1 MIEGLKRV
9 ARFEKDFSEDGQQPL
24 SLNELL
30 DLLGDGASAERTR
43 EDAIACYLSGGDGW
57 RDAVKKL
64 GGAFAAEVTGLSGRK
79 DD

>member
-1 MIEGLKRV
+1 M
-9 ARFEKDFSEDGQQPL
+9 ARFEKDFIEEGQEPL

-30 DLLGDGASAERTR
+30 TLLGNGASADRTR
-43 EDAIACYLSGGDGW
+43 DDAIACYLSGSAGW

-64 GGAFAAEVTGLSGRK
+64 GGTFAAEVTRLSERK